1 MAAPRPLSREEQK
14 LITRR
19 RLLEAAAK
27 LLSESGYAGLTTASI
42 AREAGVAQPTFY
54 VHFKDKDD
62 LVRTLA
68 REKMEALRR
77 PLRELRQQVAR
88 ERGLEALHETFRL
101 PLMHLLEQ
109 PELFRLFVQEYHQP
123 GSPFGAEARALQREL
138 EADLV
143 EDLRAAGLFPDDP
156 AERERLN
163 MMAEGMIALT
173 QTLALG
179 YLDGRYHD
187 AEKIVDVLTDFALG
201 VLVHRETMH

>member
-1 MAAPRPLSREEQK
+1 MKPLSREEQK

-27 LLSESGYAGLTTASI
+27 LLVESGYAGLTTARV

-62 LVRTLA
+62 LVSTLA

-77 PLRELRQQVAR
+77 PLRELRRQVAR
-88 ERGLEALHETFRL
+88 ERGLDALRETFRL
-101 PLMHLLEQ
+101 PLMYLLEE
-109 PELFRLFVQEYHQP
+109 PELFRLFVQEYQQP
-123 GSPFGAEARALQREL
+123 GSPFGAQARELQREL

-143 EDLRAAGLFPDDP
+143 EDLLATGLFTSAP
-156 AERERLN
+156 AERERLG
-163 MMAEGMIALT
+163 MMAEGMVALT

-179 YLDGRYHD
+179 FLDGRYRD
-187 AEKIVDVLTDFALG
+187 AEKLVDVLTDFALG
-201 VLVHRETMH
+201 VLVHRERTH